1 MPLFCALVL
10 LTALFHVPAPAAA
23 APPAPLA
30 QALAGRWEGTLQY
43 RDYTTDNA
51 VTLPTTVSVDAAL
64 RLAFTYDDGPGKTVR
79 SSEQW
84 TFDGTTLQMGA
95 ASAPLQVSNYRSNER
110 GDLVLI
116 AFGNG
121 IENGVPVE
129 VRQIVLRQGDT
140 LQISRASRLPQQAWL
155 LRHAY
160 RLTVRR

>member
-1 MPLFCALVL
+1 MPFVYALVL
-10 LTALFHVPAPAAA
+10 LTALFHVPATA
-23 APPAPLA
+23 APPAPLG

-51 VTLPTTVSVDAAL
+51 VTLPTSLVADTSL

-84 TFDGTTLQMGA
+84 TLDGTTLQMGA
-95 ASAPLQVSNYRSNER
+95 ASAPLQVSDYRSNER

-121 IENGVPVE
+121 IENGVAVE
-129 VRQIVLRQGDT
+129 VRQVVLRRGGT
-140 LQISRASRLPQQAWL
+140 LHISRASRLPQQEWL